1 MYRSVGRLT
10 YSRQEVVTDV
20 SVLWKFVVDVKA
32 VAIHDSLRLVQNCNT
47 QRSKLLTGSLSLFY
61 NSDAKWMYTG
71 DRQNNERENIFYI
84 ILKKYEDENDD
95 SSCENK

>member
-71 DRQNNERENIFYI
+71 DRQNN
-84 ILKKYEDENDD
+84 
-95 SSCENK
+95 